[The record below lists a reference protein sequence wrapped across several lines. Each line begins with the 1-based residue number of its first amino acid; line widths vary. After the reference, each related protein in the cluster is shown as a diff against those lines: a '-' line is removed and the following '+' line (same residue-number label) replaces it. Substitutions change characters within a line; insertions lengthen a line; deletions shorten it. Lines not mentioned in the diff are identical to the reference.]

1 MPALNYAYFV
11 NRPDRFFPMQNPIC
25 GLLVRK
31 SCNGAGYEIVSG
43 HRRKEAALWVGL
55 ERVPVIVK

>member
-1 MPALNYAYFV
+1 MPALNCTYYV
-11 NRPDRFFPMQNPIC
+11 RRPDRVFPMENPIC

-31 SCNGAGYEIVSG
+31 SCDGAGYEIVSG